1 MKSII
6 GTKVGMTRI
15 FDDAGR
21 DYPVTVINVGPCTV
35 SQVKTEQ
42 TDGYSSVQLAYG
54 ERKVKNM
61 TKPVLGHLNKAG
73 LKSARVM
80 KEFPLSGEVNVG
92 DVVTAEIFA
101 AGDSLKITGRTKG
114 RGFTGVMKRHGFH
127 GGHAS
132 HGKKDQLRAGG
143 SIGASS
149 DPSRVFPGKKM
160 PGHHGNQIQTNPNVK
175 VVKVDT
181 EAGQIFV
188 LGQVPGAKNGTL
200 FLTKQS

>member
-1 MKSII
+1 MNSII

-15 FDDAGR
+15 FDETGR

-35 SQVKTEQ
+35 SQVKTEE
-42 TDGYSSVQLAYG
+42 TDGYRSVQLAFG
-54 ERKVKNM
+54 ERKEKNM
-61 TKPVLGHLNKAG
+61 TKPMLGHLDKAG
-73 LKSARVM
+73 LKSARVI
-80 KEFPLSGEVNVG
+80 KEFPVVGEVNVG
-92 DVVTAEIFA
+92 DVITADIFE
-101 AGDSLKITGRTKG
+101 AGDKIKITGKTKG
-114 RGFTGVMKRHGFH
+114 HGFTGVMKRHGFH

-149 DPSRVFPGKKM
+149 DPSRVFPGLKM
-160 PGHHGNQIQTNPNVK
+160 PGRDGNKTQTNPNVQ
-175 VVKVDT
+175 VVKVDA